1 MAKSNGSAYFRMP
14 SFFWTTLAVLF
25 IGYYTWAV
33 FWPQQVPYDSL
44 GPLGAFTKHLV
55 NEHYSLLYKGWW
67 AVWAIHTVE
76 ALVGLKICGDK
87 GIDSSIARL
96 LWFSQTVFFGFASL
110 GLLIKY
116 KPDRRSKQQ

>member
-1 MAKSNGSAYFRMP
+1 MAKTDGSAYFRR
-14 SFFWTTLAVLF
+14 SSLFWILAITLSM
-25 IGYYTWAV
+25 GYYTWAV

-87 GIDSSIARL
+87 GIDSSFARL